1 MILAPLV
8 LVSREQK
15 HLNIALLNSQK
26 LKLVYIDSSVFAVIQ
41 PILISQELESSSELH
56 RDEIRIQ
63 PILISQE
70 LESRGDD

>member
-41 PILISQELESSSELH
+41 PILISQELESTYLNRLNDKE
-56 RDEIRIQ
+56 IQ

-70 LESRGDD
+70 LES